1 MAEDGKKKSKEEVA
15 AEWKDKQESLKETEF
30 AIDLRKI
37 KDELG
42 IQVKRAGEESRDD
55 VER

>member
-15 AEWKDKQESLKETEF
+15 AEWKDKQESLKENEF